1 MQECSLVA
9 KANPFPSAGGDFT
22 LSGGY
27 SLTGSI
33 LKAENCSSAKFPA
46 FDGTNLQTHSN
57 PISQAISHLEHIN
70 L

>member
-9 KANPFPSAGGDFT
+9 KANPFASAGGDFT

-33 LKAENCSSAKFPA
+33 LKAENCSSAKFQLLMAP
-46 FDGTNLQTHSN
+46 TCEPT
-57 PISQAISHLEHIN
+57 PIPFPKLFHTWN
-70 L
+70 T